1 MASTPSKAKPSD
13 EVPTALVEHA
23 VAWAATNGLGMVVNE
38 DTGLFTS
45 THLPFSLLP
54 YALPAD
60 SYEQTKV
67 LAPLFNTLVDKISRD
82 GPWLKEVLADVLAG
96 DEFTSEL
103 VRIHETIESE
113 GGPRQP
119 VCLAINRSDYML
131 HAPQDGVTNPHLLQV
146 ELNTIASSFGCM
158 SALTTRLHR
167 HVLSRF
173 AAEASDAGKAVRD
186 HAASVGVHVTQRN
199 GDLGQMIPDNPTLTA
214 LPGALAAAHKC
225 YGKQQA
231 VVLFVVQPGE
241 TNAVDQRLLEMK
253 LWDDHGVR
261 VVRMSLAEVR

>member
-1 MASTPSKAKPSD
+1 M
-13 EVPTALVEHA
+13 
-23 VAWAATNGLGMVVNE
+23 
-38 DTGLFTS
+38 
-45 THLPFSLLP
+45 
-54 YALPAD
+54 
-60 SYEQTKV
+60 
-67 LAPLFNTLVDKISRD
+67 
-82 GPWLKEVLADVLAG
+82 
-96 DEFTSEL
+96 
-103 VRIHETIESE
+103 
-113 GGPRQP
+113 
-119 VCLAINRSDYML
+119 
-131 HAPQDGVTNPHLLQV
+131 

-158 SALTTRLHR
+158 SALTARLHR

-186 HAASVGVHVTQRN
+186 HAASVGVHLSQRN

-225 YGKQQA
+225 YGKQKA